1 MKLQLDRIGA
11 MNDTIRGIKFW
22 PGKNYE
28 DYLRLK
34 KRVDERMAL
43 KRIVKIEL
51 LGITT
56 KFQKMVQENLLLLK
70 QAQNILD

>member
-1 MKLQLDRIGA
+1 MKLQLDRIGT